1 MNDIIIILFIIF
13 FSLLII
19 NMPIA
24 FVLGVTGIISFLI
37 LNDMSLIIAAQK
49 IISPTQSFTFL
60 AVPFFLIAGNI
71 MNHTGITKRI
81 VKFATIISG
90 HMVGGLA
97 QVSLIV
103 SALMGGISGSA
114 VADAAMEA
122 RFLGPS
128 MIKSGY
134 SKGFTSV
141 VLSFGGLITAT
152 IPPSLGLIVYGYIG
166 EVSIGKLFVAGIIP
180 GILLTII
187 FMVTTHFISIKRG
200 YKPIRQKAPDF
211 NEILEST
218 KDSIWALLFPIL
230 LIFGIRFGIFT
241 PSEAGAFAIVYAII
255 IGKYVHKE
263 LKFKELF
270 KILDSSIKDNGN
282 IMAIV
287 TYAGIFGFVSP
298 YIGIPQV
305 TKILLMSISNDRYII
320 LITILTFLLIMGML
334 MEATVNTLLF
344 TPIFL
349 PVIIDLG
356 FDPIF
361 YGILQ
366 MTIIT
371 SGCMTPPVAV
381 SMFSVCSIL
390 ECPTSDYIRE
400 CIPYIISII
409 IFVLVLIIFPDIIL
423 FLPNQLYPK

>member
-1 MNDIIIILFIIF
+1 MNNITILLGIF
-13 FSLLII
+13 FTLLLINI
-19 NMPIA
+19 PIA
-24 FVLGVTGIISFLI
+24 FVIGITGIIPFFI
-37 LNDMSLIIAAQK
+37 LDNMNLIIAAQK
-49 IISPTQSFTFL
+49 TISPTQSFTFL

-71 MNHTGITKRI
+71 MNYAGITKRI
-81 VKFATIISG
+81 VKFATILSG
-90 HMVGGLA
+90 HMIGGLA

-128 MIKSGY
+128 MIKAGY

-141 VLSFGGLITAT
+141 ILSFGGLITAT

-187 FMVTTHFISIKRG
+187 FMVTTHFISKVRN
-200 YKPIRQKAPDF
+200 YKPIRDRAPEF
-211 NEILEST
+211 TEVLESA
-218 KDSIWALLFPIL
+218 KDSIWALLFPIF
-230 LIFGIRFGIFT
+230 LIVGIRFGIFT
-241 PSEAGAFAIVYAII
+241 PSEAGAFAIVYAVI

-282 IMAIV
+282 IMAVV
-287 TYAGIFGFVSP
+287 TFAGIFGFVSP
-298 YIGIPQV
+298 FIGIPQM
-305 TKILLMSISNDRYII
+305 TTELLMSISNNRYII
-320 LITILTFLLIMGML
+320 LIIILTFLLIMGML

-349 PVIIDLG
+349 PVIINIG

-371 SGCMTPPVAV
+371 SGCMTPPVAI

-390 ECPTSDYIRE
+390 ECSTSDYIKE

-409 IFVLVLIIFPDIIL
+409 IFVLILIIFPDIIL